1 MDMSDSS
8 CRQLSRLDVA
18 FSVTRSS
25 VASPPGRAMSYSP
38 ADLEAAFAVILAALE
53 EGEDLAPFLQQFPPG
68 ARRSLVLML
77 QATLPATRAASTTPP
92 PAPPAVAKAAGAP
105 ACGGSSGSNEGGAS
119 SSAGPAVPEPSPE
132 PPAAAA
138 PSQAQAQPAPWPLP
152 PQRKQPPTVPAVI
165 TGGQQPAQSA
175 DMPKPKG
182 PPVALWESSPGEPR
196 S

>member
-18 FSVTRSS
+18 FSVTRSF

-92 PAPPAVAKAAGAP
+92 PAPPAVAKPAGAP
-105 ACGGSSGSNEGGAS
+105 ACGGSSGRRGVKLGG
-119 SSAGPAVPEPSPE
+119 
-132 PPAAAA
+132 
-138 PSQAQAQPAPWPLP
+138 
-152 PQRKQPPTVPAVI
+152 
-165 TGGQQPAQSA
+165 TGGS
-175 DMPKPKG
+175 
-182 PPVALWESSPGEPR
+182 
-196 S
+196 